1 MTLQCEEHKK
11 EPCMH
16 CSSCR
21 KAMSRNHPDIIYV
34 EHVKPTSIGIEE
46 IREQLV
52 SDVEIKP
59 YTGPYKIYIVD
70 EAEKMTI
77 QAQNALLKTIEEPP
91 AYAVILLWQTI
102 IPDFADDYF
111 KMRDT
116 EF

>member
-1 MTLQCEEHKK
+1 M
-11 EPCMH
+11 
-16 CSSCR
+16 
-21 KAMSRNHPDIIYV
+21 

-77 QAQNALLKTIEEPP
+77 QAQNALLKTIENRR
-91 AYAVILLWQTI
+91 LML
-102 IPDFADDYF
+102 
-111 KMRDT
+111 
-116 EF
+116 